1 MHFAGLD
8 GALESFPVRV
18 RHHQHSATRG
28 VLSDDYHRPSL
39 LIEADGVEVE
49 AHVKCHAHETAP
61 AVAVMPAGMR
71 ISRTVVA
78 SFAFVAIASPPNA
91 VGVPRQSVNTPPA
104 SSIIGIS
111 AAASQSDTT
120 SSTMMSAR
128 PVATR
133 R

>member
-18 RHHQHSATRG
+18 RHHHDSATRG
-28 VLSDDYHRPSL
+28 VPSDDDHRPSL

-49 AHVKCHAHETAP
+49 VQVKCHAHKTDP
-61 AVAVMPAGMR
+61 AVALMPAGMR

-78 SFAFVAIASPPNA
+78 SFAFVAIASPPTA
-91 VGVPRQSVNTPPA
+91 VGLARQSVHTPPA
-104 SSIIGIS
+104 SSMIGLS